1 MNPFFK
7 KDSGEKEINN
17 LNDVFI
23 PASMPK
29 KTYVD
34 RDNGKLVE
42 RLSNT
47 IGSGKMIIVT
57 GLTKSG
63 KTVLVKKFLEN
74 QDSLW
79 LDGGSFS
86 DEDSFWDMALESLGG
101 FNKTELSSLKSKE
114 DSIIGELGG
123 GIIPA
128 KFNGEK
134 FEKFQDGLNQ
144 RREISSKS
152 KVIQIL
158 NERKI
163 PVVIDD
169 FHYLSDSIKKNV
181 IRAFKSLA
189 FNNVPIILIAIPHR
203 NSEIFKSEREMT
215 GRVESINIPIWPE
228 QDLKQ
233 IASLGFPCMNTKVEE
248 KIINNFIKQSRGSPS
263 LMQEFCRSL
272 CIKNRIKDNSE
283 RREINSLETD
293 FFSEIAELGSRD
305 IFRKLKAGPS
315 THGKERKK
323 YPLILGGGEETYGLI
338 LLALKKMKPSV
349 GTIEYDDLKKT
360 ILEITNKPPQ
370 KHQITFS
377 LGNMSKISIND
388 SASSPVVDWENSE
401 GLLHITDPLF
411 SFFLE
416 WGDLNI

>member
-1 MNPFFK
+1 MMTPFFK
-7 KDSGEKEINN
+7 KDDSKKEIIN
-17 LNDVFI
+17 LNDVFTS
-23 PASMPK
+23 AGMPK

-34 RDNGKLVE
+34 RDNGKLFE
-42 RLSNT
+42 RLSGI

-63 KTVLVKKFLEN
+63 KTVLVKRLLEKQN
-74 QDSLW
+74 SLW

-86 DEDSFWDMALESLGG
+86 DEDSFWNMALENLGG
-101 FNKTELSSLKSKE
+101 FNRTESSSLKSK
-114 DSIIGELGG
+114 DNSTTGEFGG
-123 GIIPA
+123 GIILA
-128 KFNGEK
+128 KLDGTKSEK
-134 FEKFQDGLNQ
+134 AQEGLTQQ
-144 RREISSKS
+144 REVSSKS
-152 KVIQIL
+152 EVIKIL
-158 NERKI
+158 KERKT

-169 FHYLSDSIKKNV
+169 FHYLNDSIKKNV

-189 FNNVPIILIAIPHR
+189 FDNVPIILIAIPHR

-233 IASLGFPCMNTKVEE
+233 IAVLGFPYMNTEVEE
-248 KIINNFIKQSRGSPS
+248 KIINYFIKQSRGSPS
-263 LMQEFCRSL
+263 LMQEFCRNL
-272 CIKNRIKDNSE
+272 CIKNEIKDNSKK
-283 RREINSLETD
+283 RNIISLQRD
-293 FFSEIAELGSRD
+293 FFSEIAEFGSRD

-323 YPLILGGGEETYGLI
+323 YPLIQGGEEETYGLI
-338 LLALKKMKPSV
+338 LLALKKIKPSV
-349 GTIEYDDLKKT
+349 GTIKYDDLKKT

-388 SASSPVVDWENSE
+388 SASSPVVDWENND
-401 GLLHITDPLF
+401 GFLHITDPFF

-416 WGDLNI
+416 WGG